1 VNVDARRPL
10 AVCVQISYLILLVL
24 YSYFMMVEL
33 RARQPTIT
41 EHVVWF
47 WAATLWIEEI
57 RQVRWDV
64 VDFYTL
70 RDIALDMTS
79 KRVRGKKSRFRQI
92 SHSVLIVSSAPTPH
106 DNCR

>member
-10 AVCVQISYLILLVL
+10 AVRVQISYLILLVL

-41 EHVVWF
+41 EYVVWF

-57 RQVRWDV
+57 RQVRCDLL
-64 VDFYTL
+64 DFHMLT
-70 RDIALDMTS
+70 DIALE
-79 KRVRGKKSRFRQI
+79 
-92 SHSVLIVSSAPTPH
+92 
-106 DNCR
+106 